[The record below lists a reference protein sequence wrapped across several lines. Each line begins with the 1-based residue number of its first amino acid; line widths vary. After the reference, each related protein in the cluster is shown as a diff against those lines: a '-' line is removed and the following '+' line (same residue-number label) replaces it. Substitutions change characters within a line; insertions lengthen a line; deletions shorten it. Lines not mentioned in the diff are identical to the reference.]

1 MLELAAQAGIGL
13 LAGLLG
19 GLLGVGGSTII
30 VPGLIIYLS
39 QTSSYSGSQQHL
51 VQSAAMICNV
61 FIAAP
66 AVVAH
71 RQAGAVMKSVV
82 YRLIPAALIGIV
94 LGVALT
100 NSRWFACENGRYL
113 ALTLAGFLI
122 YVAGY
127 NVWRLVSKTSLTEQF
142 DSGNTHL
149 PSWKII
155 AVGLPM
161 GFVAGLLGIGG
172 GSLCVPAQQFLLR
185 LPLRR
190 AIANSAATIMCVAV
204 IGAVYKNLTLT
215 EHNISVIHSLRLA
228 IMLIPTAILGSFLGG
243 RLTHILPSR
252 VLRVVF
258 IVFLIVVAY
267 LTYTANATP
276 DSSRPDCKD
285 QITPRK
291 VEPLPAVAAGR
302 KNHLAHKATMFHPR
316 P

>member
-1 MLELAAQAGIGL
+1 MLELAVQAGIGL

-66 AVVAH
+66 AVLAH
-71 RQAGAVMKSVV
+71 RQAGAVMKPVV
-82 YRLIPAALIGIV
+82 YRLIPAALIGII

-127 NVWRLVSKTSLTEQF
+127 NVWRLVSKTSLTERF
-142 DSGNTHL
+142 DSGNIHL
-149 PSWKII
+149 PGWKII

-172 GSLCVPAQQFLLR
+172 GSLCVPAQQLLLR

-215 EHNISVIHSLRLA
+215 EHGISVIYSLRLA
-228 IMLIPTAILGSFLGG
+228 TMLIPTAILGSFLGG
-243 RLTHILPSR
+243 RLTHILPLR

-258 IVFLIVVAY
+258 IVFLLVVAY
-267 LTYTANATP
+267 LTYSNCI
-276 DSSRPDCKD
+276 D
-285 QITPRK
+285 
-291 VEPLPAVAAGR
+291 
-302 KNHLAHKATMFHPR
+302 
-316 P
+316 